1 MKKIFAILALCLIPV
16 ISIAQDNKEEDKDW
30 PRFSYYAEANKTVT
44 EKPVA
49 VLFGDSI
56 TRNWYKNDK
65 EWLEEH
71 HFIGR
76 GIGGQTTMQML
87 SRFRPDVIELK
98 PEYVVI
104 LAGINDIARNNG
116 YIKVENIFKNLVSM
130 VELAIYNDIKPVMC
144 TLTPAGEIGW
154 RKRIGDPRPSIDSLN
169 TMIKDYACSHNIPF
183 VDYNKA
189 MRTEDG
195 AMDLAYV
202 TDAVHPN
209 LAGYKVMEKVLLDLL
224 GL

>member
-104 LAGINDIARNNG
+104 LAGINDMPATT
-116 YIKVENIFKNLVSM
+116 
-130 VELAIYNDIKPVMC
+130 DISR
-144 TLTPAGEIGW
+144 L
-154 RKRIGDPRPSIDSLN
+154 RISSRIWCRWLSWPYTTISSR
-169 TMIKDYACSHNIPF
+169 
-183 VDYNKA
+183 
-189 MRTEDG
+189 
-195 AMDLAYV
+195 
-202 TDAVHPN
+202 
-209 LAGYKVMEKVLLDLL
+209 
-224 GL
+224 